1 MNIPERMSTE
11 KEFKAKKPDYKAGTA
26 KQRKKINDLVEQRK
40 SGKKFKKLYFFFA
53 IVFSI
58 NCVHSSVHCS
68 FGWREKHLY
77 FFYQLYSCL
86 KKFSN
91 YIASCSIYMMYR
103 YVYMYAHL
111 YLRYLS
117 VGGRKVV
124 GVNISYQIYSS
135 LKKFFEV
142 FLSAFT

>member
-1 MNIPERMSTE
+1 MSVMNIPERMSTE

-53 IVFSI
+53 FVFSI
-58 NCVHSSVHCS
+58 NCVQSSVHCS

-77 FFYQLYSCL
+77 FF
-86 KKFSN
+86 FIN
-91 YIASCSIYMMYR
+91 YIHVLRNSQIILR
-103 YVYMYAHL
+103 PVL
-111 YLRYLS
+111 YLWCIDMYICTLICTYIALS

-124 GVNISYQIYSS
+124 GVNISHQIYSS
-135 LKKFFEV
+135 LKK
-142 FLSAFT
+142 